1 MQSLRGIREGG
12 KMKKLFMAIADY
24 VENRGKKRDGSVCQK
39 AVKEQIALLE
49 DQIAHPEKYPELFEK
64 DIALYLDENSEVR
77 ILSKYYRT
85 LDVLKAVDPDMY
97 KSLVTGFLIDVL
109 PGWHSPVMENL
120 QEQLE
125 ILKEDISDKTEV

>member
-1 MQSLRGIREGG
+1 
-12 KMKKLFMAIADY
+12 MAKILTDKENIIWDNGVDY
-24 VENRGKKRDGSVCQK
+24 EKDNCPE
-39 AVKEQIALLE
+39 AVREQIALLE

-109 PGWHSPVMENL
+109 PGWHSPVIENL

-125 ILKEDISDKTEV
+125 SLKEDINIK